1 MSFNFDALID
11 RRSPGC
17 VKWSHYPEDVLP
29 MWVADMDFAVAEP
42 ITRALQARVA
52 HGVFGYE
59 MPTAALREAIVGW
72 LARRHGW
79 HIHADH
85 IVFLP
90 GLVSGLNAVCRAVG
104 RLGDRA
110 ACLSPIYP
118 PFLSA
123 PVNQGMAIDVVPM
136 AVSSDAGGRLR
147 YEIDFDALERAITP
161 RTTLLL
167 HCHPHNPIG
176 HEFSRDDN
184 RRLAELCLRHGLT
197 LCSDEIHG
205 DLTLDGAPH
214 TPVAAL
220 APEIA
225 GVTITLMAPSKTFNV
240 PGLGCS
246 MAIIPNAELRKR
258 VNKASSGI
266 VPHVNV
272 LGYIAAIA
280 AYTEGETWLAKLQS
294 YLTGNRDYLVN
305 YFDTHLPQF
314 KVTAPEATYLAWIDC
329 RESGIEGNA
338 QKFFLD
344 QAKVAFNEGA
354 NFGKEGEGFIRL
366 NFGCPRGLLVEGLER
381 MQGALVHHAV

>member
-1 MSFNFDALID
+1 MSFDFDRVVERGNSDSA
-11 RRSPGC
+11 
-17 VKWSHYPEDVLP
+17 KWRHYGEGVLP
-29 MWVADMDFAVAEP
+29 MWVADMDFASPAPVLA
-42 ITRALQARVA
+42 ALHQRID
-52 HGVFGYE
+52 HGVFGYGG
-59 MPTAALREAIVGW
+59 EATRLQEVLCER
-72 LARRHGW
+72 LARLYNW
-79 HIHADH
+79 QVDADA

-90 GLVSGLNAVCRAVG
+90 GLVCGLNVVSRAIG
-104 RLGDRA
+104 KPGDGV
-110 ACLSPIYP
+110 LVNTPVYP

-123 PVNQGMAIDVVPM
+123 PVNQDRALQTAPLAVETKNGHLYYSFDDQAFESAIQ
-136 AVSSDAGGRLR
+136 ANTELF
-147 YEIDFDALERAITP
+147 IL
-161 RTTLLL
+161 
-167 HCHPHNPIG
+167 CNPHNPVG
-176 HEFSRDDN
+176 RAYHKAELLRM
-184 RRLAELCLRHGLT
+184 AELCESNNLVI
-197 LCSDEIHG
+197 CSDEIHC
-205 DLTLDGAPH
+205 DLLLGGTEH
-214 TPVAAL
+214 TPIAAL
-220 APEIA
+220 DPHIA
-225 GVTITLMAPSKTFNV
+225 NRTITLMAPSKTFNV

-280 AYTEGETWLAKLQS
+280 AYTEGETWLAELQS